1 MPIYEYDCP
10 KCGRFDSLQKMSAAP
25 LKKHEACGS
34 KVTKVMSASAF
45 AFKGS
50 GFYITDYKGRNSAA
64 ITGREPKPDSK
75 GESKGDSNGDSKA
88 DSKSKTESK
97 ADGKG
102 ESKADAKPKPAA
114 CASCPAS
121 KSAA

>member
-1 MPIYEYDCP
+1 MPIYEYECP
-10 KCGRFDSLQKMSAAP
+10 KCGRFDALQKMSAPA
-25 LKKHEACGS
+25 LRKHEVCGS

-50 GFYITDYKGRNSAA
+50 GFYVTDYNGKSKAA
-64 ITGREPKPDSK
+64 ITGKEPKECK
-75 GESKGDSNGDSKA
+75 AESKPDAKSKA
-88 DSKSKTESK
+88 E
-97 ADGKG
+97 
-102 ESKADAKPKPAA
+102 A